1 MRTLIADE
9 GKQNSDALAEKISTR
24 TQEVILK
31 VADNISKLLTNKCI
45 VAIVRLDDLSQSE
58 SIVRAL
64 LDGGI
69 RAIEFTLT
77 NPDSLPAVRKLRD
90 SIPMFVDGG
99 AAIGLGSIRSVEEAE
114 SALDAGAQFLVSPF
128 LDLRVVERCVS
139 RGVPIAPGAFSPTEI
154 ATAWDAGAS
163 MVKVFPARMLG
174 PNYIRDLLAP
184 MPYLQLMP
192 TGGVEL
198 GNIAE
203 YFRSGACAVGV
214 GSNLINPKAISE
226 SNWSAISTAAQ
237 QYIHAIGN

>member
-1 MRTLIADE
+1 M
-9 GKQNSDALAEKISTR
+9 
-24 TQEVILK
+24 
-31 VADNISKLLTNKCI
+31 ADNISKLLTTKCI

-58 SIVRAL
+58 TIVRAL

-77 NPDSLPAVRKLRD
+77 NPDALHVVHKLRD
-90 SIPMFVDGG
+90 SIPMFADGI
-99 AAIGLGSIRSVEEAE
+99 AAIGLGSVRSVDEAE

-139 RGVPIAPGAFSPTEI
+139 RGIPIAPGAFSPTEI

-174 PNYIRDLLAP
+174 PSYIRDLLAP

-214 GSNLINPKAISE
+214 GSSLINPKAISE
-226 SNWSAISTAAQ
+226 CLPMLIPAIREALKHLA
-237 QYIHAIGN
+237 GN